1 MSTVFTPKLM
11 KQISP
16 TQLRNGKTKRETME
30 GEAGAASEPEEVGA
44 YLDASGGEASGA
56 GRGLREKA
64 RRRGAVVPGE
74 VGRDGHGGASLQ
86 VVRDLPAT
94 AAIPVAGIGG
104 EELPDA
110 EQRVERPRRLVH
122 LCRRQPVRGYDE
134 MGGEDAAAA
143 EEEVTEVTRLKSW
156 WRRPFASPARRIRG
170 GVAGD
175 GEAAAAAMVGFGFL
189 GEAKRP
195 LEFWICVTK
204 LGLKVGRVLFAGLRE
219 WPKT

>member
-1 MSTVFTPKLM
+1 
-11 KQISP
+11 
-16 TQLRNGKTKRETME
+16 ME

-86 VVRDLPAT
+86 VVRDLPAA

-122 LCRRQPVRGYDE
+122 RGDALEELVEAAVRVAGEEDPRRRRRRRRGS
-134 MGGEDAAAA
+134 GGGH
-143 EEEVTEVTRLKSW
+143 
-156 WRRPFASPARRIRG
+156 G
-170 GVAGD
+170 GVW
-175 GEAAAAAMVGFGFL
+175 VFG
-189 GEAKRP
+189 
-195 LEFWICVTK
+195 
-204 LGLKVGRVLFAGLRE
+204 
-219 WPKT
+219 